1 MQWAHLRRV
10 LIGLTLLASSLL
22 PFGLLRTAL
31 AQDATPGAVG
41 TASGDV
47 ASLVDIGGRSL
58 YLNCMGE
65 GSPTVILEAGLD
77 STVEVWSSLM
87 PKVAAIT
94 RVCAYDRAN
103 LGASDSA
110 PKPRTGQDAADDLHA
125 LLTTAGVPG
134 PYVLVAASVG
144 GIYDRLFAHTYP
156 DEVAGLVLLDPTHED
171 EDAHLEEALGPEL
184 WGELVEQGWFE
195 SREDI
200 DFAATSA
207 QIRHARAE
215 LPLPTV
221 PVVLL
226 SAGQPS
232 EPLPMPDW
240 PSERVDPV
248 LLALQEDL
256 SDLVPGERW
265 IVVEESGHNIQWE
278 RPEVVLDAIRDV
290 VDAVRDPSTWATPVA
305 SPAP

>member
-1 MQWAHLRRV
+1 MLRSAFSI
-10 LIGLTLLASSLL
+10 LAPTLLL
-22 PFGLLRTAL
+22 GLIAPGYAVARVAT
-31 AQDATPGAVG
+31 QDATPGASPVSAQFG
-41 TASGDV
+41 TFDG
-47 ASLVDIGGRSL
+47 LVDIGGRSL
-58 YLNCMGE
+58 HLQCQGE

-77 STVEVWSSLM
+77 SAVEVWSSLLPEISTM
-87 PKVAAIT
+87 T

-110 PKPRTGQDAADDLHA
+110 ETPRTGQDVAADLHA
-125 LLTTAGVPG
+125 LLTTAKVPG
-134 PYVLVAASVG
+134 PYVLVAASYG

-195 SREDI
+195 SREGI
-200 DFAATSA
+200 DFAATSD
-207 QIRHARAE
+207 QVKHARAE
-215 LPLPTV
+215 LPMPTV

-226 SAGQPS
+226 SAGHPS

-248 LLALQEDL
+248 LLALQQDL
-256 SDLVPGERW
+256 AELVPGQRW
-265 IVVEESGHNIQWE
+265 IVVEETGHNIHWDQ
-278 RPEVVLDAIRDV
+278 PDV
-290 VDAVRDPSTWATPVA
+290 VINAIGDVVEAVRNPRTWAADAT
-305 SPAP
+305 PAP